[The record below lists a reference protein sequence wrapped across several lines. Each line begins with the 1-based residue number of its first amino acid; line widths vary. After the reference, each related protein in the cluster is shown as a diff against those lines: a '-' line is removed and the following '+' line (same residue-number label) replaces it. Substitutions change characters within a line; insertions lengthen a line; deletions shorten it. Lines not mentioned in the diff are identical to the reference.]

1 MTAAVLHLFS
11 ILYSQIAGYVAG
23 GMLTMLH
30 SDGANKVPMAGNLG
44 IQWEIPLDCDRINA
58 RCTCI
63 RDALM
68 S

>member
-44 IQWEIPLDCDRINA
+44 TQWDDTP
-58 RCTCI
+58 
-63 RDALM
+63 
-68 S
+68 